1 MASTSINRTNSSA
14 SGTTWTVSCWVK
26 QCQPTADGGIFQFYQ
41 NGSNVISLYSNPI
54 VKFRAFISDGYSA
67 GDLTLNVSK
76 RDPNAWSHYVAVCDT
91 TNSTAA
97 DRWRL
102 YINGDRVDDDS
113 SLVASKTNPSSSYSF
128 SPAVSGEFNLGA
140 YFSNFSYHN
149 YAHVHYCDGY
159 AYAASNFGSTD
170 STTGEWKPNTA
181 PSVTYGTN
189 GFFLKFEDRTSLLT
203 DSSGN
208 NQTMSLSGS
217 GTVTQ
222 TIDNPSNNFATWN
235 TSDRWLGNTA
245 GGEDFLRNGNTYFR
259 TTSNSQKAL
268 VRSTIGVTSGK
279 YYCEMK
285 VTQIERTW
293 VGICNKQIFTSSS
306 EWWTQ
311 SNNNGLY
318 WYGNGTAMYDAQNN
332 SGNAYGGFVNNDIV
346 MIALDMDNKALY
358 FGKNGTWQNS
368 GNPESGATKT
378 GSVTEY
384 STLTNASYALEN
396 YGEVYFMAGEP
407 STAGVGQVQA
417 NFGNGY
423 FGTSAISSAG
433 TNASGIGIF
442 EYDVPAGYTA
452 LSTKGL
458 NL

>member
-1 MASTSINRTNSSA
+1 MPSTSINRTNSSA

-26 QCQPTADGGIFQFYQ
+26 QCQNTGDGGIFQFYQ
-41 NGSNVISLYSNPI
+41 NNSNVISLYSNPI

-67 GDLTLNVSK
+67 GDMTLNVLK

-113 SLVASKTNPSSSYSF
+113 NLVSSKTNPSSSYSF
-128 SPAVSGEFNLGA
+128 SPVVGGDFNLGA
-140 YFSNFSYHN
+140 YFSNFSNHN

-159 AYAASNFGSTD
+159 AYTASNFGSTD
-170 STTGEWKPNTA
+170 ATTGEWKPNTA

-189 GFFLKFEDRTSLLT
+189 GFFLKFEDRASLLT

-217 GTVTQ
+217 GNVTQ
-222 TIDNPSNNFATWN
+222 TIDNPSNVFATLN
-235 TSDRWLGNTA
+235 PVAQYGSNQGTLS
-245 GGEDFLRNGNTYFR
+245 NGNT
-259 TTSNSQKAL
+259 TWVWSNYQVNA
-268 VRSTIGVTSGK
+268 RSTLGMPKGKFYWEIKCNGDEGSNRIGMCTSGFTNFIDTDSTSAHYNSTGNGGVYLFNTAAGTSWTRINNDTSKNSDTYTNAIGLTTGNIIMNAVDVDAGK
-279 YYCEMK
+279 Y
-285 VTQIERTW
+285 W
-293 VGICNKQIFTSSS
+293 VGI
-306 EWWTQ
+306 
-311 SNNNGLY
+311 
-318 WYGNGTAMYDAQNN
+318 
-332 SGNAYGGFVNNDIV
+332 
-346 MIALDMDNKALY
+346 
-358 FGKNGTWQNS
+358 NGTWFYS
-368 GNPESGATKT
+368 GNPATGANPQITFTNSGGDDLQVFLNSGTNNSRNL
-378 GSVTEY
+378 SV
-384 STLTNASYALEN
+384 
-396 YGEVYFMAGEP
+396 
-407 STAGVGQVQA
+407 

-423 FGTSAISSAG
+423 FGTTAVSSAG
-433 TNASGIGIF
+433 SNASGIGIF